1 MNDYYVKIRVKRSK
15 IWLKV
20 DTDKKGLPKEQNG
33 MQSGKCLKKN
43 KHFTF
48 YPSEVIAYYSGS
60 LTDITGLGM
69 SYIPTADVCMILDT
83 VVPDSMAYETH
94 ISARIVQEKV
104 AKPLREFVAEKLH
117 YNKGEI
123 CKALSAEQVDA
134 VALAIYN
141 IEYKNQGMIIGDQ
154 TGIGKGRVAAAM
166 IRYGYYNKMKPIF
179 LSEKP
184 NLFSDIYRDLVD
196 INSSELVPFIVNAK
210 SAKTNIKDADG
221 EIVHKALPKTEQ
233 DAIFKSLKFP
243 SGYDF
248 ACATYTQFSSA
259 KRNPTKPNFLR
270 AIAQGNLIIMDESH
284 NASGTSNTGEFLQ
297 EVLIGTKGVVFLSA
311 TFAKRPDNMPVYAL
325 KTSISDANMTKEQL
339 VEAIQNG
346 GVALQEILASQ
357 LVSEGQ
363 MIRRERSFD
372 GVEVNYFTLTEKEQ
386 EHKAI
391 FDNITQ
397 VLRDIILF
405 QKDFINSEVSQLDEI
420 AAAEGK
426 EVEER
431 KGTSKAGVDNQPY
444 FSKVFQVINQ
454 ILFSL
459 KAKSVAEMAIERME
473 EGKKPIIAF
482 SSTMESFIDGMQHDD
497 GTPVTAGDTIN
508 LDYKIALQKGLDGVM
523 RYTVTDIQ
531 GNRTPE
537 YFKIEEL
544 SPEAQEMYYDIQ
556 GKINKISTGISL
568 SPIDVIKDTIRKAG
582 FTVDEVTGRKYEI
595 QLIDGTNNGVLMNRK
610 KILANDAFR
619 MFNDNELDC
628 LMINQSGSTGASA
641 HAIVTKKVRKEDVK
655 QRVML
660 VLQPE
665 LDINREVQKRGR
677 INRTGQILKPI
688 YDYVSS
694 AIPAE
699 RRLMMMLRKK
709 LKSLDANTTSN
720 QKQSE
725 DMMKV
730 DDFLNKYGDKVV
742 TDYLNENAEINEIL
756 DDPLKLKD
764 ENQESKSVENAASKV
779 SGRVAVLTIEQ
790 QEKFYSDILELYADY
805 IKYLKQAG
813 KYDLE
818 IEALNFEAETKSVKT
833 VIEGKA
839 GSSVFS
845 ENTVLETVEVNVL
858 KKPFTTDELTSLLNQ
873 NLNGKDAK
881 EIQEEIQDD
890 AEAFYSARLQK
901 DLEDLNKKYEKLI
914 NDIPK
919 EKKYLK
925 IPPEHVALQ
934 NQYIEDRTK
943 ELEGAKEL
951 AVEKAHTKSS
961 NQLGN
966 IMRILRFFYVG
977 KFLNYPLF
985 AGETARA
992 VCLGININKKKNKPY
1007 APSAVKVKIAI
1018 ANSDKYI
1025 DLTISGEPGKKL
1037 NDVMAYSMGSNYDEK
1052 NILKDWEYFCKDSNV
1067 NRKEVYI
1074 VTGNILQGF
1083 GTYTGKLI
1091 SFTTKDGSIRKGI
1104 LMPENFD
1111 PVKNRQ
1117 SYVTVPIA
1125 KAWNY
1130 ISQIEQSGTRV
1141 TTSNGK
1147 VIIEKYYGWDDKD
1160 FAFFVPGNRLY
1171 QKFFKDEKI
1180 IKLCTNPRDGFEKK
1194 SGQMSAYF
1202 SLRNMKKLVAY
1213 LSEKF
1218 NLSVVVSQSVY
1229 DDYFDKKENVIRT
1242 KTALQEKAEKI
1253 FEKDK
1258 SKFEQR
1264 QKQKESSQKPKANSQ
1279 KPSADKAKRIR
1290 IAKAKATAKLKL
1302 LALVK
1307 V

>member
-1 MNDYYVKIRVKRSK
+1 MSDYYVKIQSK
-15 IWLKV
+15 QGKYWLKV
-20 DTDKKGLPKEQNG
+20 KTDKKGIPIEKNG
-33 MQSGKCLKKN
+33 YQSGTCLKQN
-43 KHFTF
+43 KTLTF
-48 YPSEVIAYYSGS
+48 HPSDVIAFYQGS
-60 LTDITGLGM
+60 LSDVTGLGM
-69 SYIPTADVCMILDT
+69 AYIPTADVCMILDT
-83 VVPDSMAYETH
+83 VVPDSMGYETH
-94 ISARIVQEKV
+94 IAARIVQEKIG
-104 AKPLREFVAEKLH
+104 KPLREFVSEKLH
-117 YNKGEI
+117 YKNAEI

-141 IEYKNQGMIIGDQ
+141 IEYKKQGMIIGDQ

-184 NLFSDIYRDLVD
+184 NLFSDIYRDLKD
-196 INSSELVPFIVNAK
+196 IGSEDLVPFIVNGRA
-210 SAKTNIKDADG
+210 SKTNIKNAEGD
-221 EIVHKALPKTEQ
+221 IVHRALPKTEQ
-233 DAIFKSLKFP
+233 EKIFKDLKFP

-248 ACATYTQFSSA
+248 ACATYSQFASV

-270 AIAQGNLIIMDESH
+270 AIAQNNLLIMDESH

-325 KTSISDANMTKEQL
+325 KTSIADANMSKDQL
-339 VEAIQNG
+339 IEAIQNG

-363 MIRRERSFD
+363 MIRRERSFE

-386 EHKAI
+386 EHKAV
-391 FDNITQ
+391 FDNITD
-397 VLRDIILF
+397 VLRDIIQF
-405 QKDFINSEVSQLDEI
+405 QKEYINGEVEQLDEI

-426 EVEER
+426 QIEER

-459 KAKSVAEMAIERME
+459 KARSVAEMAVERMK

-482 SSTMESFIDGMQHDD
+482 SSTMESFIEQMTHDD
-497 GTPVTAGDTIN
+497 GRPVTAGDTIN
-508 LDYKIALQKGLDGVM
+508 LDYKVALQKGLDGVM
-523 RYTVTDIQ
+523 RYTVTDVK
-531 GNRTPE
+531 GNRTSE
-537 YFKIEEL
+537 YFKIEQMSL
-544 SPEAQEMYYDIQ
+544 EAQEMYYDIQ
-556 GKINKISTGISL
+556 SKINKISTGISL
-568 SPIDVIKDTIRKAG
+568 SPIDVIKDIVRKAG
-582 FTVDEVTGRKYEI
+582 FTIDEVTGRKYEI
-595 QLIDGTNNGVLMNRK
+595 QLIDGTNTGVLLNRK

-619 MFNDNELDC
+619 QFNDNELDC

-641 HAIVTKKVRKEDVK
+641 HAIVTNKVKKEDVK

-725 DMMKV
+725 NILKV
-730 DDFLNKYGDKVV
+730 DDFLNKYGNKVV
-742 TDYLNENAEINEIL
+742 TDYLSENPEINELL
-756 DDPLKLKD
+756 DDPLKLND
-764 ENQESKSVENAASKV
+764 SESTAVLENAASKV
-779 SGRVAVLTIEQ
+779 SGRVAVLTTEQ
-790 QEKFYSDILELYADY
+790 QEKFYADVIDMYSDYVE
-805 IKYLKQAG
+805 YLKQAG
-813 KYDLE
+813 TYDLE
-818 IEALNFEAETKSVKT
+818 IEALNFEAETKEVKT
-833 VIEGKA
+833 VIEGKS

-858 KKPFTTDELTSLLNQ
+858 KKPFTSDELQSLLNQ

-881 EIQEEIQDD
+881 AIQEELIDD
-890 AEAFYSARLQK
+890 AKQFYAIRLKK
-901 DLEDLNKKYEKLI
+901 DIEKTEKRYEKLI
-914 NDIPK
+914 HAIWDEPAC
-919 EKKYLK
+919 KKLK
-925 IPPEHVALQ
+925 LQ
-934 NQYIEDRTK
+934 KDKQDYFQQRAT
-943 ELEGAKEL
+943 ELQDAQ
-951 AVEKAHTKSS
+951 EKAIEREELKSQ
-961 NQLGN
+961 NTLN
-966 IMRILRFFYVG
+966 NILRVLNFFYVG
-977 KFLNYPLF
+977 KFLHYPIMS
-985 AGETARA
+985 GETAKS
-992 VCLGININKKKNKPY
+992 VCLGININKKKNNPY

-1052 NILKDWEYFCKDSNV
+1052 NIVKDWEYFCKDANV
-1067 NRKEVYI
+1067 NRKNVHI

-1104 LMPENFD
+1104 LMPDNFD
-1111 PVKNRQ
+1111 PVKNMQ
-1117 SYVTVPIA
+1117 NFVNVPIS

-1130 ISQIEQSGTRV
+1130 IKKIDRSNTRIA
-1141 TTSNGK
+1141 TSNGK
-1147 VIIEKYYGWDDKD
+1147 VIFEKYYGWDDKD
-1160 FAFFVPGNRLY
+1160 FALYIPANKFY
-1171 QKFFKDEKI
+1171 QKFYKDAKI
-1180 IKLCTNPRDGFEKK
+1180 IKLCTNPRDGFERK
-1194 SGQMSAYF
+1194 SGQMIAYF
-1202 SLRNMKKLVAY
+1202 SLKNMKRLVDH

-1229 DDYFDKKENVIRT
+1229 DEYFDKKENVIKT
-1242 KTALQEKAEKI
+1242 KTAIQERAEKTY
-1253 FEKDK
+1253 EKDK
-1258 SKFEQR
+1258 VKFEKR
-1264 QKQKESSQKPKANSQ
+1264 QKQKIQSKQAKKSNQ
-1279 KPSADKAKRIR
+1279 KPSKDKRLRIVKV
-1290 IAKAKATAKLKL
+1290 KAQAKLKMLEL
-1302 LALVK
+1302 LRA
-1307 V
+1307 

>member
-1 MNDYYVKIRVKRSK
+1 
-15 IWLKV
+15 
-20 DTDKKGLPKEQNG
+20 
-33 MQSGKCLKKN
+33 
-43 KHFTF
+43 
-48 YPSEVIAYYSGS
+48 
-60 LTDITGLGM
+60 
-69 SYIPTADVCMILDT
+69 
-83 VVPDSMAYETH
+83 
-94 ISARIVQEKV
+94 
-104 AKPLREFVAEKLH
+104 
-117 YNKGEI
+117 
-123 CKALSAEQVDA
+123 
-134 VALAIYN
+134 
-141 IEYKNQGMIIGDQ
+141 
-154 TGIGKGRVAAAM
+154 
-166 IRYGYYNKMKPIF
+166 
-179 LSEKP
+179 
-184 NLFSDIYRDLVD
+184 
-196 INSSELVPFIVNAK
+196 
-210 SAKTNIKDADG
+210 
-221 EIVHKALPKTEQ
+221 
-233 DAIFKSLKFP
+233 LKFP

-248 ACATYTQFSSA
+248 ACATYTQFASA

-270 AIAQGNLIIMDESH
+270 AIAQNNLVIMDESH

-372 GVEVNYFTLTEKEQ
+372 GVEVNYFTLTEKEK

-405 QKDFINSEVSQLDEI
+405 QKEHINGEVDQLDEI

-459 KAKSVAEMAIERME
+459 KARSVAEMSIEHME

-497 GTPVTAGDTIN
+497 GTPVSAGDTIN
-508 LDYKIALQKGLDGVM
+508 LDYKVALQKGLDGVM

-537 YFKIEEL
+537 YFKIEQM

-556 GKINKISTGISL
+556 AKINKISTGISL
-568 SPIDVIKDTIRKAG
+568 SPIDVIKDTVRKAG
-582 FTVDEVTGRKYEI
+582 FTIDEVTGRKYEI

-641 HAIVTKKVRKEDVK
+641 HAIVTKKVKAEDVK

-725 DMMKV
+725 NLMKV

-742 TDYLNENAEINEIL
+742 TDYLKENPEINELL
-756 DDPLKLKD
+756 DDPIKLTD
-764 ENQESKSVENAASKV
+764 EETTFVTENSASKM
-779 SGRVAVLTIEQ
+779 SGRVAVLTTEQ
-790 QEKFYSDILELYADY
+790 QEKFYSDILDLYVDY
-805 IKYLKQAG
+805 IEYLRQAG
-813 KYDLE
+813 TYDLE
-818 IEALNFEAETKSVKT
+818 IEALNFEAETIEVKT
-833 VIEGKA
+833 VIEGKS
-839 GSSVFS
+839 GSSIFS

-858 KKPFTTDELTSLLNQ
+858 KKPFTKAELENLLNQ

-881 EIQEEIQDD
+881 EIQEEIMED
-890 AEAFYSARLQK
+890 AESYYKARLQK
-901 DLEDLNKKYEKLI
+901 DLEDLNKKYEKLER
-914 NDIPK
+914 DISK
-919 EKKYLK
+919 EKKYQK
-925 IPPEHVALQ
+925 IPPEHTTLR

-951 AVEKAHTKSS
+951 AVEKEHTKSI

-977 KFLNYPLF
+977 KFLYYPMF
-985 AGETARA
+985 AGETPKA
-992 VCLGININKKKNKPY
+992 VCLGININKKKNNPY
-1007 APSAVKVKIAI
+1007 APSAIKVKIAI

-1052 NILKDWEYFCKDSNV
+1052 NILNDWEYFCKDANV

-1117 SYVTVPIA
+1117 NFVNVPIN
-1125 KAWNY
+1125 KAWDY
-1130 ISQIEQSGTRV
+1130 ISQIDQSNTRV

-1160 FAFFVPGNRLY
+1160 FALYVPANKFY
-1171 QKFFKDEKI
+1171 QKFFKDKTI

-1194 SGQMSAYF
+1194 SGQMLAYF
-1202 SLRNMKKLVAY
+1202 SLKNMKKLVNY
-1213 LSEKF
+1213 LAEKF

-1229 DDYFDKKENVIRT
+1229 DDFFDKKGNVIKT
-1242 KTALQEKAEKI
+1242 KSSLQEKAEKI

-1264 QKQKESSQKPKANSQ
+1264 RKQKYTPKKDN
-1279 KPSADKAKRIR
+1279 KGKRIR
-1290 IAKAKATAKLKL
+1290 IAKAKALVKLKL
-1302 LALVK
+1302 LKLSK
-1307 V
+1307 I

>member
-1 MNDYYVKIRVKRSK
+1 MSDYYVKIQTKKGRC
-15 IWLKV
+15 WLKV
-20 DTDKKGLPKEQNG
+20 DTDKKGIPKETKGRQI
-33 MQSGKCLKKN
+33 GKCLKLEKTLYF
-43 KHFTF
+43 H
-48 YPSEVIAYYSGS
+48 PSEVIAYYQGS
-60 LTDITGLGM
+60 LSDITGLGM

-83 VVPDSMAYETH
+83 VVPDSMGYETH
-94 ISARIVQEKV
+94 IAARIVQEKV
-104 AKPLREFVAEKLH
+104 GKPLREFVSEKLH
-117 YNKGEI
+117 YQNGEI

-141 IEYKNQGMIIGDQ
+141 IEYKKQGMIIGDQ

-166 IRYGYYNKMKPIF
+166 IRYGYFNKMKPIF

-196 INSSELVPFIVNAK
+196 INSSELVPFIVNGKA
-210 SAKTNIKDADG
+210 SKTNIKDADG

-233 DAIFKSLKFP
+233 DKIFKDLKFP

-248 ACATYTQFSSA
+248 ACATYSQFSSV

-270 AIAQGNLIIMDESH
+270 SIAQNNLVIMDESH
-284 NASGTSNTGEFLQ
+284 NASGSSNTGEFLQ

-391 FDNITQ
+391 FDNITG

-405 QKDFINSEVSQLDEI
+405 QKEYINGEVDQLDQI

-459 KAKSVAEMAIERME
+459 KARSVAEMAIERLE

-482 SSTMESFIDGMQHDD
+482 SSTMESFIDSMTHDD
-497 GTPVTAGDTIN
+497 GRPVAAGDTIN
-508 LDYKIALQKGLDGVM
+508 LDYKVALQKGLDGVM
-523 RYTVTDIQ
+523 RYTITDIQ
-531 GNRTPE
+531 GNRKPE
-537 YFKIEEL
+537 YFKIEQL
-544 SPEAQEMYYDIQ
+544 PPEAQEMYYDIQ
-556 GKINKISTGISL
+556 AKINKISTGISL

-582 FTVDEVTGRKYEI
+582 FTIDEVTGRKYEI

-641 HAIVTKKVRKEDVK
+641 HAIVTKKVRTEDVK

-725 DMMKV
+725 NLMKV

-742 TDYLNENAEINEIL
+742 TDYLAENPDVNELL

-764 ENQESKSVENAASKV
+764 ESGETRAVENAASKV
-779 SGRVAVLTIEQ
+779 SGRVAVLTTEQ
-790 QEKFYSDILELYADY
+790 QEKFYADILELYSDY
-805 IKYLKQAG
+805 IEYLKQAG
-813 KYDLE
+813 TYDLE
-818 IEALNFEAETKSVKT
+818 IEALNFEAETKEVKT

-839 GSSVFS
+839 GCSVFS

-858 KKPFTTDELTSLLNQ
+858 KKPFTTDELKSLLNQ
-873 NLNGKDAK
+873 NLNGRDAK
-881 EIQEEIQDD
+881 EIQEEIIDD
-890 AEAFYSARLQK
+890 AKAFYNTRIQK
-901 DLEDLNKKYEKLI
+901 AIEDLNKKYEKLI
-914 NDIPK
+914 RDIPN
-919 EKKYLK
+919 EKKFRK
-925 IPPEHVALQ
+925 ITPEDSMLR
-934 NQYIEDRTK
+934 NQYIQERTI
-943 ELEGAKEL
+943 ELESARELSTEKET
-951 AVEKAHTKSS
+951 EKNG
-961 NQLGN
+961 NQLAN
-966 IMRILRFFYVG
+966 IMRILKFFYVG

-985 AGETARA
+985 AGETTRA
-992 VCLGININKKKNKPY
+992 LCLGININKKKNNPY
-1007 APSAVKVKIAI
+1007 TPSAIKVKIAI

-1025 DLTISGEPGKKL
+1025 DLTISGEAGKKL
-1037 NDVMAYSMGSNYDEK
+1037 NDVMAYSMGSNYDEN
-1052 NILKDWEYFCKDSNV
+1052 NILNDWEYFCKDANV

-1117 SYVTVPIA
+1117 NFVTVPII

-1130 ISQIEQSGTRV
+1130 ISQIDQANTRV
-1141 TTSNGK
+1141 TTSKGK
-1147 VIIEKYYGWDDKD
+1147 IIIEKYYGWDDKD
-1160 FAFFVPGNRLY
+1160 FAFYVPANRFY
-1171 QKFFKDEKI
+1171 QQYFKDEKI
-1180 IKLCTNPRDGFEKK
+1180 ISLCTNPRDGFEKK
-1194 SGQMSAYF
+1194 SGQMIAYF
-1202 SLRNMKKLVAY
+1202 SLKNLKKLIEY

-1229 DDYFDKKENVIRT
+1229 DDYFDKKDNVIKT
-1242 KTALQEKAEKI
+1242 KTSLQEKAEKI
-1253 FEKDK
+1253 YEKDK

-1264 QKQKESSQKPKANSQ
+1264 KKQKSEPKKDN
-1279 KPSADKAKRIR
+1279 KDKRIR
-1290 IAKAKATAKLKL
+1290 IAKAKASVKLKL
-1302 LALVK
+1302 LILAK
-1307 V
+1307 I